1 VTVPD
6 DRPVGAAPDDRPRGH
21 GTDPGVPVD
30 AWTPSPLALDRAAF
44 RRAQRRR
51 SLLVALVSTV
61 LVVTAVVLVVVNAPG
76 WERARTAFFDPAMA
90 WESLPAIL
98 EGLWLNLRVWVVAGV
113 VGTLLGLGL
122 AVARTSRIPAL
133 FPLRAFA
140 TAYVDLF
147 RGVPLLL
154 VLLLVGFGLPA
165 LRLEWLPTSG
175 AFLGALAI
183 VLTYTAYLAEVFRA
197 GIESVHPSQ
206 VAAARSLGLTRA
218 QTTRRVVLPQAV
230 RNVTAPLANN
240 LVSLQKDSGLI
251 SVLGAVDA
259 IRAAQIAT
267 TGSYNFTPYVVA
279 GILFFLVSFPLT
291 RAVDAYQARRGW
303 GRSLATVSGAGD
315 IR

>member
-6 DRPVGAAPDDRPRGH
+6 DVRPPGHAGTPAAAT
-21 GTDPGVPVD
+21 GT
-30 AWTPSPLALDRAAF
+30 AWSPSPLALERAAF

-61 LVVTAVVLVVVNAPG
+61 IVAVTVVLVVVNAPG
-76 WERARTAFFDPAMA
+76 WERARTAFFDPQNA
-90 WESLPAIL
+90 WASLPAIL

-122 AVARTSRIPAL
+122 AIARTSRVPAL

-140 TAYVDLF
+140 VAYVDLF

-279 GILFFLVSFPLT
+279 GALFFLVSFPLT

>member
-1 VTVPD
+1 M
-6 DRPVGAAPDDRPRGH
+6 APD
-21 GTDPGVPVD
+21 V
-30 AWTPSPLALDRAAF
+30 
-44 RRAQRRR
+44 
-51 SLLVALVSTV
+51 
-61 LVVTAVVLVVVNAPG
+61 
-76 WERARTAFFDPAMA
+76 
-90 WESLPAIL
+90 
-98 EGLWLNLRVWVVAGV
+98 
-113 VGTLLGLGL
+113 
-122 AVARTSRIPAL
+122 
-133 FPLRAFA
+133 
-140 TAYVDLF
+140 
-147 RGVPLLL
+147 
-154 VLLLVGFGLPA
+154 
-165 LRLEWLPTSG
+165 G

-279 GILFFLVSFPLT
+279 GLLFFLVSS
-291 RAVDAYQARRGW
+291 R
-303 GRSLATVSGAGD
+303 
-315 IR
+315 

>member
-1 VTVPD
+1 MRARTPD
-6 DRPVGAAPDDRPRGH
+6 EAPD
-21 GTDPGVPVD
+21 
-30 AWTPSPLALDRAAF
+30 WTPSPQALARAAY

-51 SLLVALVSTV
+51 SLLVALASTLVVTVTVV
-61 LVVTAVVLVVVNAPG
+61 LVVTGAPG
-76 WERARTAFFDPAMA
+76 WERARQAFFDPQRA
-90 WESLPAIL
+90 WEVLPAVA
-98 EGLWLNLRVWVVAGV
+98 EGLWLNLRVWVVASV
-113 VGTLLGLGL
+113 VGLVVGLLL
-122 AVARTSRIPAL
+122 AVVRTSKVPVL
-133 FPLRAFA
+133 FPGRVAA
-140 TAYVDLF
+140 TVYVDVF

-206 VAAARSLGLTRA
+206 VAAARSLGLTRG

-251 SVLGAVDA
+251 SILGAVDA

-267 TGSYNFTPYVVA
+267 TGDYNFTPYVVA
-279 GILFFLVSFPLT
+279 GVLFLLVSIPLT
-291 RAVDAYQARRGW
+291 RAVDAYSARQGWRG
-303 GRSLATVSGAGD
+303 SLATVSGGGD